1 MYAWDSFIFD
11 STDISQMNA
20 DFENES
26 SHFGFPWQF
35 EGRSTQVL
43 FYSLGT
49 PQGGRL
55 GFH

>member
-26 SHFGFPWQF
+26 SHFGIPWQF
-35 EGRSTQVL
+35 EARSVQE
-43 FYSLGT
+43 FFSPGT